1 MTARRW
7 PRIPLVVAGIAAA
20 LLLGSAGPAAPQ
32 ATGDVERGRAV
43 FTAGGCVRCH
53 VPRGQAGEGPPLE
66 DLRRPQGAYELAGR
80 FWNHAPAMF
89 TTLLGQGVAWPEIG
103 EAEMAD
109 LMAYLQ
115 ADPSRD
121 PAPSLFRGQ
130 TVLVRKGCLKCH
142 RFRGEGGF
150 VGIELTQPH
159 PGYRSPVA
167 WASAVWKHAP
177 RMAVEARRMG
187 VSYPRFTGKEM
198 ADLVGLLRSAAKSP

>member
-1 MTARRW
+1 MSSRRQ
-7 PRIPLVVAGIAAA
+7 RMPLVVAGITAA
-20 LLLGSAGPAAPQ
+20 LLGSAGPAASQ
-32 ATGDVERGRAV
+32 ATRDLERGRAV
-43 FTAGGCVRCH
+43 FEANGCVRCH

-103 EAEMAD
+103 TAEMAD

-121 PAPSLFRGQ
+121 PPPSLFRGQ
-130 TVLVRKGCLKCH
+130 VVLVRKGCLKCH

-150 VGIELTQPH
+150 VGIELTQYH
-159 PGYRSPVA
+159 PGYQSPVT

-177 RMAVEARRMG
+177 RMADEARRMG

-198 ADLVGLLRSAAKSP
+198 TDLVGLLRSAAKAQ

>member
-1 MTARRW
+1 M
-7 PRIPLVVAGIAAA
+7 PLVVAGIAAA

-103 EAEMAD
+103 EAEMTD

>member
-1 MTARRW
+1 M
-7 PRIPLVVAGIAAA
+7 PLVVAAITAAV
-20 LLLGSAGPAAPQ
+20 LGPAGPAGAQ
-32 ATGDVERGRAV
+32 VTGDVERGRAV
-43 FTAGGCVRCH
+43 FEAKGCVRCH

-80 FWNHAPAMF
+80 FWNHSPAMF
-89 TTLLGQGVAWPEIG
+89 TTLRERGVFWPEVST
-103 EAEMAD
+103 AEMAD

-121 PAPSLFRGQ
+121 PAPDVFRGQ
-130 TVLVRKGCLKCH
+130 FVLVRKECLKCH

-150 VGIELTQPH
+150 VGIELTRYH
-159 PGYRSPVA
+159 RGYESPVD

-177 RMAVEARRMG
+177 RMAEEARRMG